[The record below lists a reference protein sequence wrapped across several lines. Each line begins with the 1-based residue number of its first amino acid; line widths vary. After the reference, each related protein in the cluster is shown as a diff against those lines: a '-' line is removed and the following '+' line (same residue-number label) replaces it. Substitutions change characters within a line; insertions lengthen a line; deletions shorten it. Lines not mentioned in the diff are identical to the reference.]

1 MCKTVFYL
9 VTVLLVC
16 GLGQGALRADVTLLS
31 DIPGAEVP
39 YISGDETEANKAFS
53 PASTFKMIIALTAF
67 EQKIATPETELTC
80 TDPYL
85 SPKPQVLKFQKA
97 MQDSSNDFFRQLVDK
112 LTDAQ
117 LLDMAKR
124 CGFGEVTGE
133 APKDRKDWTHGGVIR
148 VTPMQEHQFL
158 RKLIRGKLPVAVECQ
173 KQLMAVMVWPAVQA
187 GVNVYGKTG
196 SYEKTYW
203 FSGIA
208 VKAGGAVRVIT
219 VTLTAEDANRAR
231 AIQRFYDQ
239 VPRVLPVPAANS
251 Q

>member
-1 MCKTVFYL
+1 MCKTGFYL
-9 VTVLLVC
+9 VTVLLAW
-16 GLGQGALRADVTLLS
+16 GLGQGTLRADVTLLS

-39 YISGDETEANKAFS
+39 YISGEESEAEKAFS

-80 TDPYL
+80 QDAHL

-112 LTDAQ
+112 LTDEQ
-117 LLDMAKR
+117 LLEMARR
-124 CGFGEVTGE
+124 CEFGTIPVA
-133 APKDRKDWTHGGVIR
+133 APKDRKDWVHGGGIR
-148 VTPMQEHQFL
+148 VTPLQEHRFL
-158 RKLIRGKLPVAVECQ
+158 RKLIRGKLLVSVESQ
-173 KQLMAVMVWPAVQA
+173 KQLMAVMAWPAVEA

-203 FSGIA
+203 FSGLA

-219 VTLTAEDANRAR
+219 VTLTAEDANRSR

-239 VPRVLPVPAANS
+239 IKRVLPAPTANEK
-251 Q
+251 